1 MAQEIGEKWIK
12 QEIIRFGRE
21 LHQRQLICGYD
32 GNISYRLDENEYL
45 ITKSWSSLG
54 FLTMED
60 VVKIDRDGNVLDG
73 KYRPTGE
80 FRLHMVA
87 YRERPDIYCVVH
99 AHPMYTTVWA
109 SWGRPIPVFILPEL
123 GVVFGEDILI
133 APYAATGTP
142 QIAES
147 IAELIR
153 TRDGVLLSRHGAVTV
168 SNKGPDVALLDAYN
182 KMEKIE
188 YAAQIIYLLEAREKV
203 GQLPEEEIARLL
215 AAREKLGMGVKDPRF
230 PDAVPQ
236 PA

>member
-1 MAQEIGEKWIK
+1 MAQDIDEKRVR
-12 QEIIRFGRE
+12 QDIIRFGRE
-21 LHQRQLICGYD
+21 LHQRKLICGYD
-32 GNISYRLDENEYL
+32 GNISYRLEENEYL

-54 FLTMED
+54 FLTEED
-60 VVKIDRDGNVLDG
+60 VVKIDRDGNVLEG

-80 FRLHMVA
+80 YRLHMVA

-99 AHPMYTTVWA
+99 AHPMYATVWA

-123 GVVFGEDILI
+123 GVVFGEDVLI

-153 TRDGVLLSRHGAVTV
+153 TRDGVLMSRHGAVTV
-168 SNKGPDVALLDAYN
+168 SNKGPEVALLDAYN

-188 YAAQIIYLLEAREKV
+188 YAAEIIYHLEAREEV
-203 GQLPEEEIARLL
+203 GQLPEEEITKLL
-215 AAREKLGMGVKDPRF
+215 AAREKLGMGIKPPRF
-230 PDAVPQ
+230 PELHLQ
-236 PA
+236 PT